1 MGSLILRLRGS
12 SKRSRRLREVL
23 DGFRRSENESGTLFA
38 SNYLGHAAIR
48 SNFAQFTVSR
58 SAESKT
64 FIIIAVVNREWNPPS
79 LITCETGRKFS
90 LLAGGKQ
97 NDPKVSIV
105 NFDAA
110 AHAFFISF
118 DYKQEI
124 VCIMTMTTSFDA
136 LSAII
141 GR

>member
-1 MGSLILRLRGS
+1 VDLQS
-12 SKRSRRLREVL
+12 SADDFVKFS
-23 DGFRRSENESGTLFA
+23 TLFDDLKTKA
-38 SNYLGHAAIR
+38 ELSSPLITSATPR
-48 SNFAQFTVSR
+48 SDQISFNFTVSR

-79 LITCETGRKFS
+79 RFTCETGRKFS

-124 VCIMTMTTSFDA
+124 VCIMRMTTSLDA
-136 LSAII
+136 LFGDNWFEAGDGI
-141 GR
+141 G